1 MQNNL
6 LDLIIDHEGMI
17 LKVYD
22 DATGQ
27 EVGAGD
33 ILVGHPTIGVGRN
46 IAKDGLGISEDEA
59 KSLLLND
66 ILRVEAEIKDFPIEH
81 LGDVRKAVVIDM
93 AFNMG
98 ITRFNPKKWPNFF
111 KAIEEKNWTKAS
123 SEMVSSLWA
132 RQTKRRAQRLSEM
145 MISGKWL

>member
-22 DATGQ
+22 DSTGQ

-59 KSLLLND
+59 KSLL
-66 ILRVEAEIKDFPIEH
+66 
-81 LGDVRKAVVIDM
+81 
-93 AFNMG
+93 
-98 ITRFNPKKWPNFF
+98 
-111 KAIEEKNWTKAS
+111 
-123 SEMVSSLWA
+123 
-132 RQTKRRAQRLSEM
+132 
-145 MISGKWL
+145 